1 MNKIKISHKLIFFF
15 LVSAISLFAISVYT
29 YNSMTKLQSE
39 TIRLSD
45 NQIVVM
51 VNVSNIFLK
60 NNEIQ
65 SKLNQISSS
74 LDGNIAILNS
84 REISN
89 LREEISKY
97 FDQFKSIDLGK
108 NSNKSLEEVLQK
120 RKVLGNS
127 FDSIK
132 NLESQADGLDKIKR
146 VISNETLPAL
156 IDYLNSLQN
165 FNQSIQTDNEINNKI
180 ISDLSQSL
188 FINFVIFLLLAVIV
202 FFISFFWI
210 MKSITSPIAAG
221 LNTIEAVKKGNLSQ
235 RIPIQSQ
242 DELGIFQSG
251 INSMLDSVFE
261 LNQNSVVISDLML
274 RLATEKDLK
283 VAIQFALDKIRDEFG
298 WAYGSFWTVDKGS
311 NELKFSLE
319 SGTVGLEFKQ
329 VSMSSSFK
337 EGVGLNGRSWR
348 NRDLVFVKDLAEV
361 TDCVRAPS
369 ARKAG
374 VKSGIAF
381 PIIVAGEVIG
391 TMDFFTMVE
400 IELTQSR
407 ADIFKNISSI
417 LSSTLTRIND
427 VNEMIRIKVAL
438 DNVTTNVMM
447 ADGDLNVTYMNKAI
461 VKMFADG
468 ESDIKKDLSNFELK
482 KLIGFNIDGFHKDPS
497 HQRKLLANL
506 TSTFRSS
513 ITIGGRTFDL
523 IANPIISEKG
533 ERLGS
538 VVEWSDVTK
547 ELITKKE
554 MDKNINEMVRIKVA
568 LDNVTTNVMM
578 ADGDLNVTY
587 MNKAIV
593 KMFSNGESQIKNQ
606 LSNFELKKLI
616 GSNID
621 GFHKDPSHQR
631 NLLANL
637 TTTFRSSISIGG
649 RFFDLI
655 ANPIISEK
663 GERLG
668 SVVEWSDVTN
678 ELAVQKEIE
687 TIIDGAVEGDFEK
700 RVKLD
705 GKEKFFL
712 KISEGIN
719 QLLDISSKGLKDV
732 VQALGKISTGDLST
746 KITDDYKGIFG
757 ELKEYVNN
765 TIQKLETTISEVKT
779 KADTL
784 VEAAEEVTST
794 AQTLS
799 QGASEQA
806 ASVEETS
813 ASLEEMTASIEQNAE
828 NAKQTESI
836 STKSAKEAAEGGK
849 AVINTVDAM
858 KQIADKISIIEDIAY
873 QTNLLALNAAIEAA
887 RAGEHGK
894 GFAVVASEVRKLAER
909 SQKSANEISSLASGS
924 VQIAETAG
932 RLINEIV
939 PAINKT
945 ADLVQEISAA
955 SSEQSSG
962 VNEVNKAMTQ
972 LDQVSQQSA
981 SASEELAAIAEEL
994 KSQAG
999 QLLESIA
1006 FFKLADNMQ
1015 SKSLFTKKKSANSGS
1030 RESSN
1035 SYLQS
1040 SEMNSPDEKGFS
1052 KF

>member
-84 REISN
+84 REISK

-120 RKVLGNS
+120 RKLLGNS

-132 NLESQADGLDKIKR
+132 TLESQADGLDKIKR

-180 ISDLSQSL
+180 ISDLSQSI
-188 FINFVIFLLLAVIV
+188 FINFTIVLLLAILILIV
-202 FFISFFWI
+202 SFFWI

-242 DELGIFQSG
+242 DELGLFQSG

-261 LNQNSVVISDLML
+261 LNQNSVVISDLMQ
-274 RLATEKDLK
+274 RLANEKDLK

-319 SGTVGLEFKQ
+319 SGTVGVEFKQ

-348 NRDLVFVKDLAEV
+348 NRDLVFAKDLAEV

-427 VNEMIRIKVAL
+427 V
-438 DNVTTNVMM
+438 
-447 ADGDLNVTYMNKAI
+447 
-461 VKMFADG
+461 
-468 ESDIKKDLSNFELK
+468 
-482 KLIGFNIDGFHKDPS
+482 
-497 HQRKLLANL
+497 
-506 TSTFRSS
+506 
-513 ITIGGRTFDL
+513 
-523 IANPIISEKG
+523 
-533 ERLGS
+533 
-538 VVEWSDVTK
+538 
-547 ELITKKE
+547 
-554 MDKNINEMVRIKVA
+554 NEMVRIKVA

-1030 RESSN
+1030 RESSK

>member
-1 MNKIKISHKLIFFF
+1 MSKIKISHKLIFFF
-15 LVSAISLFAISVYT
+15 LVSAISLFSLSVYT
-29 YNSMTKLQSE
+29 YYSMTKLQNE
-39 TIRLSD
+39 TVRLSD
-45 NQIVVM
+45 NQVLVM

-65 SKLNQISSS
+65 SKLNQIATTNDSNFAISSS
-74 LDGNIAILNS
+74 KD
-84 REISN
+84 ISTS
-89 LREEISKY
+89 REEISKY
-97 FDQFKSIDLGK
+97 YEQFKAIDLGK
-108 NSNKSLEEVLQK
+108 NSSEALDTVQTK
-120 RKVLGNS
+120 RALLSNT
-127 FDSIK
+127 FNSIK
-132 NLESQADGLDKIKR
+132 SLESQADSLDRIKR
-146 VISNETLPAL
+146 TILLETTPAL
-156 IDYLNSLQN
+156 IAYLQTLQN
-165 FNQSIQTDNEINNKI
+165 FNQSIQADNEINNKKI
-180 ISDLSQSL
+180 LDLSESI
-188 FINFVIFLLLAVIV
+188 FINFIVILILTLIILL
-202 FFISFFWI
+202 ISFFWI
-210 MKSITSPIAAG
+210 IKSITTPLSAG
-221 LNTIEAVKKGNLSQ
+221 LTTIESVKKGNLSQ
-235 RIPIQSQ
+235 RIPVKSQ
-242 DELGIFQSG
+242 DELGIFQTE

-261 LNQNSVVISDLML
+261 LNQNSNVISDLMQKL
-274 RLATEKDLK
+274 SNERDLNT
-283 VAIQFALDKIRDEFG
+283 AIMYALDKVRDEFG
-298 WAYGSFWTVDKGS
+298 WAYGSFWQIDKASG
-311 NELKFSLE
+311 ELKYSAE
-319 SGTVGLEFKQ
+319 SGSVNSEFKQ
-329 VSMSSSFK
+329 VSMNSTFK
-337 EGVGLNGRSWR
+337 EGVGLNGRSWK
-348 NRDLVFVKDLAEV
+348 NRDLVFVKDLAEL

-381 PIIVAGEVIG
+381 PIIVAGEVVG
-391 TMDFFTMVE
+391 TMDFFTMKE
-400 IELTQSR
+400 IELSSSR
-407 ADIFKNISSI
+407 SEIFKNIASI
-417 LSSTLTRIND
+417 LSNTLTRIKD
-427 VNEMIRIKVAL
+427 V
-438 DNVTTNVMM
+438 
-447 ADGDLNVTYMNKAI
+447 
-461 VKMFADG
+461 
-468 ESDIKKDLSNFELK
+468 
-482 KLIGFNIDGFHKDPS
+482 
-497 HQRKLLANL
+497 
-506 TSTFRSS
+506 
-513 ITIGGRTFDL
+513 
-523 IANPIISEKG
+523 
-533 ERLGS
+533 
-538 VVEWSDVTK
+538 
-547 ELITKKE
+547 
-554 MDKNINEMVRIKVA
+554 NEMVRIKVA

-578 ADGDLNVTY
+578 ADSDLNVTY
-587 MNKAIV
+587 MNRAIV
-593 KMFSNGESQIKNQ
+593 KMFSNSESQIKNQ
-606 LSNFELKKLI
+606 LNRFELKKLI
-616 GSNID
+616 GTNID
-621 GFHKDPSHQR
+621 DFHKDPSRQR
-631 NLLANL
+631 NLLGSLA
-637 TTTFRSSISIGG
+637 TTFRSSITIGG
-649 RFFDLI
+649 RYFDLI
-655 ANPIISEK
+655 ANPIISDK

-668 SVVEWSDVTN
+668 SVVEWADVTN

-687 TIIDGAVEGDFEK
+687 TIIDGAVEGDFDK
-700 RVKLD
+700 RVSLD

-732 VQALGKISTGDLST
+732 VNALGKISNGDLSS
-746 KITDDYKGIFG
+746 KITEDYKGIFG

-765 TIQKLETTISEVKT
+765 TVQKLETTISEVKT

-813 ASLEEMTASIEQNAE
+813 ASLEEMTASIDQNAE

-849 AVINTVDAM
+849 AVINTVEAM

-1015 SKSLFTKKKSANSGS
+1015 SKSLFGKKKTTNTGIKESGKNQS
-1030 RESSN
+1030 QVYSSD
-1035 SYLQS
+1035 
-1040 SEMNSPDEKGFS
+1040 MNSPDDRGFS

>member
-15 LVSAISLFAISVYT
+15 LVSAISLFSISVYT

-65 SKLNQISSS
+65 SKLNQISST

-84 REISN
+84 KEISK

-120 RKVLGNS
+120 RKLLGNS

-132 NLESQADGLDKIKR
+132 NLESQTDGLDKIKR

-180 ISDLSQSL
+180 ISDLSQSI
-188 FINFVIFLLLAVIV
+188 FINFVVVLLFAVLVLIV
-202 FFISFFWI
+202 AFFWI
-210 MKSITSPIAAG
+210 MKSITSPISAG
-221 LNTIEAVKKGNLSQ
+221 LVTIEAVKKGNLSQ
-235 RIPIQSQ
+235 RIPIRSQ

-261 LNQNSVVISDLML
+261 LNQNSVVISDLMQ
-274 RLATEKDLK
+274 RLATEKDLN

-298 WAYGSFWTVDKGS
+298 WAYGSFWLVDKGS

-319 SGTVGLEFKQ
+319 SGTVGVEFKQ

-348 NRDLVFVKDLAEV
+348 NRDLVFAKDLAEV

-417 LSSTLTRIND
+417 LSSTLTRIKD

-447 ADGDLNVTYMNKAI
+447 ADADLNVTYMN
-461 VKMFADG
+461 
-468 ESDIKKDLSNFELK
+468 
-482 KLIGFNIDGFHKDPS
+482 
-497 HQRKLLANL
+497 R
-506 TSTFRSS
+506 
-513 ITIGGRTFDL
+513 
-523 IANPIISEKG
+523 
-533 ERLGS
+533 
-538 VVEWSDVTK
+538 
-547 ELITKKE
+547 
-554 MDKNINEMVRIKVA
+554 
-568 LDNVTTNVMM
+568 
-578 ADGDLNVTY
+578 
-587 MNKAIV
+587 AIV

-700 RVKLD
+700 RVKLE

-732 VQALGKISTGDLST
+732 VQALGKISTGDLSS

-1006 FFKLADNMQ
+1006 FFKLAENMQ
-1015 SKSLFTKKKSANSGS
+1015 SKSLFTKKKSAHSGS
-1030 RESSN
+1030 RESSK
-1035 SYLQS
+1035 SYMQS

>member
-1 MNKIKISHKLIFFF
+1 
-15 LVSAISLFAISVYT
+15 
-29 YNSMTKLQSE
+29 
-39 TIRLSD
+39 
-45 NQIVVM
+45 
-51 VNVSNIFLK
+51 
-60 NNEIQ
+60 
-65 SKLNQISSS
+65 
-74 LDGNIAILNS
+74 
-84 REISN
+84 
-89 LREEISKY
+89 
-97 FDQFKSIDLGK
+97 
-108 NSNKSLEEVLQK
+108 
-120 RKVLGNS
+120 
-127 FDSIK
+127 
-132 NLESQADGLDKIKR
+132 
-146 VISNETLPAL
+146 
-156 IDYLNSLQN
+156 
-165 FNQSIQTDNEINNKI
+165 
-180 ISDLSQSL
+180 
-188 FINFVIFLLLAVIV
+188 
-202 FFISFFWI
+202 
-210 MKSITSPIAAG
+210 
-221 LNTIEAVKKGNLSQ
+221 
-235 RIPIQSQ
+235 
-242 DELGIFQSG
+242 
-251 INSMLDSVFE
+251 
-261 LNQNSVVISDLML
+261 
-274 RLATEKDLK
+274 
-283 VAIQFALDKIRDEFG
+283 
-298 WAYGSFWTVDKGS
+298 
-311 NELKFSLE
+311 
-319 SGTVGLEFKQ
+319 
-329 VSMSSSFK
+329 
-337 EGVGLNGRSWR
+337 
-348 NRDLVFVKDLAEV
+348 
-361 TDCVRAPS
+361 
-369 ARKAG
+369 
-374 VKSGIAF
+374 
-381 PIIVAGEVIG
+381 
-391 TMDFFTMVE
+391 MDFFTMVE

-468 ESDIKKDLSNFELK
+468 ESDIKKDLNNFELK

-513 ITIGGRTFDL
+513 ITIGGRT
-523 IANPIISEKG
+523 
-533 ERLGS
+533 
-538 VVEWSDVTK
+538 
-547 ELITKKE
+547 
-554 MDKNINEMVRIKVA
+554 
-568 LDNVTTNVMM
+568 
-578 ADGDLNVTY
+578 
-587 MNKAIV
+587 
-593 KMFSNGESQIKNQ
+593 
-606 LSNFELKKLI
+606 
-616 GSNID
+616 
-621 GFHKDPSHQR
+621 
-631 NLLANL
+631 
-637 TTTFRSSISIGG
+637 
-649 RFFDLI
+649 FDLI

-1015 SKSLFTKKKSANSGS
+1015 NKSLFTKKKSANSGS
-1030 RESSN
+1030 RESSK